1 MRAWRHLLCCTKRRG
16 KDGWFITE
24 TQRHREKPE
33 QKNRKS
39 LDKKILGTSRPP
51 TRHRQVRHRIV
62 PRVEITLRRI
72 HRAAKPDGGGP
83 CVWHCSRMASG
94 EGSYKYAFFSFIFL
108 GLVFLCV
115 SAPLW

>member
-1 MRAWRHLLCCTKRRG
+1 MRAWRHLLCCTRPRG
-16 KDGWFITE
+16 KELFFTTE
-24 TQRHREKPE
+24 TQRHREKPG

-62 PRVEITLRRI
+62 PRVEITLRWI

-83 CVWHCSRMASG
+83 CVWLT
-94 EGSYKYAFFSFIFL
+94 FL
-108 GLVFLCV
+108 GKERTWRGTLEPSQL
-115 SAPLW
+115 SARRLRCISSLARVY